1 MTTSQIDIKIGSFGN
16 LKQIDTEEIQI
27 DFTLQK

>member
-1 MTTSQIDIKIGSFGN
+1 MTTSHIDIKIGPLGN

-27 DFTLQK
+27 DFTLHK